1 MTAIM
6 EIINTV
12 LPVFLVMGLGVG
24 LTLGSFLSQDGFANI
39 RKLVFYVSL
48 PALLFKSA
56 ALSSFSETFSIVA
69 LGVTIAVIVMTAF
82 VPYLLTGSLPPAR
95 RGVVVQGMF
104 RGNMIFVG
112 IPIVAYA
119 FGDAGVASVVV
130 LVAFI
135 IPVYNLLAVVVLSL
149 PHHTGIGAAG
159 TARNMMKDI
168 IRNPLIIGCA
178 AGLLYSATNLPIPLG
193 IVRTL
198 DLVGRMALP
207 LALLIVGASLEFR
220 TLRGDVTASL
230 VASFVRLIVFP
241 GLLFILLL
249 LFGYGGIPMKATTV
263 MMAGPAAAS
272 SYIMAAEMNGDEH
285 LASSI
290 LIVSTFLS
298 LITIIGW
305 LYFFSFIE

>member
-1 MTAIM
+1 MTAII

-24 LTLGSFLSQDGFANI
+24 LTLSSFLSQDGFANI

-56 ALSSFSETFSIVA
+56 ALSTFSETFNIVA
-69 LGVTIAVIVMTAF
+69 LSATITVIVMTAF
-82 VPYLLTGSLPPAR
+82 VSYLLSGRLSPSR
-95 RGVVVQGMF
+95 RGVVAQGMF

-149 PHHTGIGAAG
+149 PHHTGIGTAG
-159 TARNMMKDI
+159 TITNMLKDI
-168 IRNPLIIGCA
+168 IRNPLIIGCI
-178 AGLLYSATNLPIPLG
+178 AGLLYSAMDFPLPIG
-193 IVRTL
+193 IARTL

-220 TLRGDVTASL
+220 TLRGDVMASL
-230 VASFVRLIVFP
+230 VVSFVRLIIFP
-241 GLLFILLL
+241 SILFTLLIL
-249 LFGYGGIPMKATTV
+249 FDYGGIPMKATTV

-298 LITIIGW
+298 LVTIIGW
-305 LYFFSFIE
+305 LYFFSFID